1 MSQTPKTPHLSDEAA
16 ATPRPGTCRV
26 RSQFPYVAPRRTS
39 APSVS
44 LDQRAL
50 RVQPWAPM
58 VQPVLRDPHRFGP
71 AQALRLGAVGAASA
85 VLVGCAGLTPP
96 KPAHQLS
103 FAPVLRMDGGV
114 WSADGA
120 YYAGKEALAQGRVH
134 EALMLFER
142 AATLR
147 PRFDD
152 ALNGQVVALAR
163 LGRTAQAIDVAQ
175 QAVRAGASAAELHGN
190 LGLMLLRAGRADEA
204 WARLEQASRL
214 DPDNSTWTVALA
226 RRPATVP
233 ANVAQAPTAP
243 ETPATAAVSAPPAA
257 STAPVV
263 QAAPAAVAVAV
274 PVAAPVPAGAP
285 VVSAAPAIVAVAPV
299 APTPITVPAAA
310 AKAAPVNAP
319 APVVAAAPMAPAAV
333 VQPAAPA
340 AAAVPA
346 EPAERQASVLLRPLP
361 QPQLAAAP
369 VTPMPA
375 ALPLAPLGT
384 VAVAPVAPVVPAAPE
399 PEVTRSPVAAVA
411 SPQLRW
417 DRSQPNVLALRM
429 DAQPALAI
437 ANPAPVTPAVPGT
450 ATATADAPRP
460 LQLADASQSTPRL
473 RFTIEVSNGAGA
485 PGLAKATS
493 QQLRTAGVQP
503 WRITNHSNFKVA
515 QTEIQ
520 YRGKGD
526 AAAARQLARKMG
538 VTVALVEN
546 PNLHA
551 SVNLRVVLGKDV
563 AALPA
568 GKRLLAEGPEQ
579 LDLFT
584 S

>member
-1 MSQTPKTPHLSDEAA
+1 
-16 ATPRPGTCRV
+16 V
-26 RSQFPYVAPRRTS
+26 RSQFPYVVK
-39 APSVS
+39 APSAAAVYGP
-44 LDQRAL
+44 LGQRGV
-50 RVQPWAPM
+50 RVEPWAPPRRSST
-58 VQPVLRDPHRFGP
+58 VHRNPDRFGP

-96 KPAHQLS
+96 KPVNQLS

-120 YYAGKEALAQGRVH
+120 YHAGKEALAGGRVH

-204 WARLEQASRL
+204 WTRLEQASRL
-214 DPDNSTWTVALA
+214 DPANTTWTVALA
-226 RRPATVP
+226 RRPAAVP
-233 ANVAQAPTAP
+233 ANVAQAP
-243 ETPATAAVSAPPAA
+243 ETPAAPADAVA

-263 QAAPAAVAVAV
+263 QAAPAAPAAAAVVA
-274 PVAAPVPAGAP
+274 VAAPVLAAAP
-285 VVSAAPAIVAVAPV
+285 VAPAAPTIVAVAPV

-319 APVVAAAPMAPAAV
+319 APAVASAPMAPV
-333 VQPAAPA
+333 VVAQPAAPA

-369 VTPMPA
+369 VTPTPA
-375 ALPLAPLGT
+375 ALPLAPLGA
-384 VAVAPVAPVVPAAPE
+384 VAVVPVAPAAPAAPE

-437 ANPAPVTPAVPGT
+437 ASPAPVTPAVPGT
-450 ATATADAPRP
+450 ATAATDAPRP
-460 LQLADASQSTPRL
+460 LQLADASQATPRL

-538 VTVALVEN
+538 VSVALVQN

-563 AALPA
+563 ASLPA